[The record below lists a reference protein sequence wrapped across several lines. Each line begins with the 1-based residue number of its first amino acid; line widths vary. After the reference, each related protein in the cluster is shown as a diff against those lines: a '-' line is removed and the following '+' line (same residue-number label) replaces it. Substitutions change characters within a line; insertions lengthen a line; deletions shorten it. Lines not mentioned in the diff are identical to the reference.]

1 MEQNYFEEFE
11 EREAEK
17 GMTVIACLP
26 GKTAQVIEI
35 DGSLEGMQKFVG
47 GYIEQICPFKDP
59 VAIVCNEEGK
69 INRMELNRAV
79 YGETG
84 EMIDIIA
91 GPMFICGLGEEDFTS
106 IQGEMLE
113 KYMEKFK
120 HPEVF
125 VKIGNDILAMKIPEN
140 QNQHEKQTHMNHIR
154 R

>member
-11 EREAEK
+11 ERESQK

-35 DGSLEGMQKFVG
+35 DGSLEGMQAFVG
-47 GYIEQICPFKDP
+47 GFIEPVYPFSDP

-69 INRMELNRAV
+69 INRMELNRAL
-79 YGETG
+79 YTEDGT
-84 EMIDIIA
+84 MFDIVA

-120 HPEVF
+120 YPEVF
-125 VKIGNDILAMKIPEN
+125 VKIGNDILAMKVPEN

>member
-11 EREAEK
+11 ERESQK

-35 DGSLEGMQKFVG
+35 DGSLEGMQAFVG
-47 GYIEQICPFKDP
+47 GFIEPVYPFSDP

-69 INRMELNRAV
+69 INRMELNRAL
-79 YGETG
+79 YTEDGT
-84 EMIDIIA
+84 MFDIVA

-125 VKIGNDILAMKIPEN
+125 VKIGNDILAMKVPEN

>member
-47 GYIEQICPFKDP
+47 GFIEPVYPFSDP

-79 YGETG
+79 YDETG

-91 GPMFICGLGEEDFTS
+91 GPMFICSLGEEDFAS

-125 VKIGNDILAMKIPEN
+125 VKIGHDILAMKVPEK
-140 QNQHEKQTHMNHIR
+140 QQHQEKQTHKNNIHR
-154 R
+154 

>member
-47 GYIEQICPFKDP
+47 GYIEPIYPFKDH

-69 INRMELNRAV
+69 ITRMELNRAV

-113 KYMEKFK
+113 KYMEKFT

-140 QNQHEKQTHMNHIR
+140 QNQHEKQTHKNHIHR
-154 R
+154 